1 MTFGPRPAME
11 NVRPI
16 FDSGSERIGTHLL
29 DDLLETV
36 QEVPFLL
43 VHTYGHGPNVSV
55 KQTDNV

>member
-1 MTFGPRPAME
+1 ME

-43 VHTYGHGPNVSV
+43 LHTYGHGSNVSV